1 VSRPSLLFSVP
12 FFLCATP
19 CRADWGDAWGTLV
32 WGQAAPAVPV
42 LDGIGLVALALA
54 LLALGARWG
63 RLRAG
68 RIALFAAVVLAPL
81 VAFGVPHVF
90 QNGTVADADE
100 VNENFGALET
110 DIAGLQDALP
120 SLAVSNEFT
129 AARQNIEGTST
140 TDLGSAVDRICF
152 LTQVLFEET
161 DSSGEYALCH
171 VGAGIGSC
179 SPRSGPAAGSASTP
193 TPRAAPAV
201 SPGESPGP
209 PGRH

>member
-1 VSRPSLLFSVP
+1 
-12 FFLCATP
+12 
-19 CRADWGDAWGTLV
+19 
-32 WGQAAPAVPV
+32 
-42 LDGIGLVALALA
+42 
-54 LLALGARWG
+54 
-63 RLRAG
+63 
-68 RIALFAAVVLAPL
+68 
-81 VAFGVPHVF
+81 VF

-120 SLAVSNEFT
+120 TLAVSNEFT

-171 VGAGIGSC
+171 VTISGGNWQLLATLGPGGGLGIDADASC
-179 SPRSGPAAGSASTP
+179 
-193 TPRAAPAV
+193 RA
-201 SPGESPGP
+201 
-209 PGRH
+209 RCLTW